1 MQKMSINNYKKILT
15 YIVACFSFVFGSNVF
30 GAELLQDK
38 TVIMKAEV
46 SEVLSTEKHT
56 VEGTEVSFVTQYLK
70 VIPTEGEFK
79 GQLFEI
85 KNDYLPLEVGD
96 VFFLTKT
103 IEADTGRVVFS
114 VGDVYRVPHML
125 LFVVLFVVVVIA
137 FGGKQGFRGLMSL
150 VGSLLIILYVLL
162 PGVLSGASPIW
173 LSIVSAS
180 IIIVLGSYI
189 THGFNKTTSSAVI
202 GMIITV
208 LMTGLLAWFAVS
220 FVHLTGFES
229 EESVYLNFNTG
240 GNIDFA
246 GLLLGGIIIGLL
258 GVLYDAAIG
267 QAVAVE
273 ELYRASE
280 FMSPR
285 RVFLR
290 SLRIGREHI
299 GALVN
304 TLAIAYVGASL
315 PLLLLFYGSTLPFL
329 SILNKEHFVTEII
342 RTMVGSIGLV
352 LAVPITSL
360 IAVFMLK
367 SFRGKGDGH
376 GHGHSHSHH
385 H

>member
-1 MQKMSINNYKKILT
+1 MSFALSSY
-15 YIVACFSFVFGSNVF
+15 VC
-30 GAELLQDK
+30 GAELLQDQ
-38 TVIMKAEV
+38 TVIMKAKV
-46 SEVLSTEKHT
+46 SEVLSTENHK

-70 VIPTEGEFK
+70 VMPTESDLK
-79 GQLFEI
+79 GQVFEI
-85 KNDYLPLEVGD
+85 KNDYIPLKVGD

-103 IEADTGRVVFS
+103 TEADTGRVVFA

-125 LFVVLFVVVVIA
+125 LFVVLFIVVVIA
-137 FGGKQGFRGLMSL
+137 FGGKQGFRGLLSL
-150 VGSLLIILYVLL
+150 IGSLLIILYVLL
-162 PGVLSGASPIW
+162 PGVLGGASPIW

-180 IIIVLGSYI
+180 IIIIFGSYI

-208 LMTGLLAWFAVS
+208 LMTGFLAWFAVS

-280 FMSPR
+280 SMSPR

-329 SILNKEHFVTEII
+329 AILNKEHFITEII

-376 GHGHSHSHH
+376 SHSHSHSHH